1 MRALLE
7 REVAQFNIR
16 LTARQ
21 LDAFLA
27 YAQLLIEWN
36 QRINLTRIVEP
47 SQIVTKHFLDSLSI
61 LSVLPQEPR
70 PLRIID
76 VGSGA
81 GFPGVPLKIVQPDL
95 SLTLLEANG
104 KKVRFLEN
112 LVSSLQLQNVTILHA
127 RAEEAGQKAPHRT
140 GYNVAVARAVAA
152 LPVLAEY
159 LLPLVR
165 IGGTAIALKGQYPVE
180 ELQAATNAVE
190 TLGGVIKQ
198 VVPINI
204 AELDGERHL
213 ICIQKV
219 TSTPRQYPRRTG
231 VPTKKPL

>member
-1 MRALLE
+1 ML
-7 REVAQFNIR
+7 
-16 LTARQ
+16 
-21 LDAFLA
+21 
-27 YAQLLIEWN
+27 
-36 QRINLTRIVEP
+36 
-47 SQIVTKHFLDSLSI
+47 
-61 LSVLPQEPR
+61 VLPQEPR
-70 PLRIID
+70 PLKIVD

-95 SLTLLEANG
+95 SLTLLEATE
-104 KKVRFLEN
+104 KKVRFLEH
-112 LVSSLQLQNVTILHA
+112 LVGSLELENVTVLHA
-127 RAEEAGQKAPHRT
+127 RAEEAGQKVPHRS

-159 LLPLVR
+159 LLPFVR
-165 IGGTAIALKGQYPVE
+165 VGGTAIAQKGQYPAQ
-180 ELQAATNAVE
+180 ELQAATNAVA

-198 VVPINI
+198 VVSVNI

-231 VPTKKPL
+231 VPAKKPL